1 MLGMGDQDPQ
11 TALID
16 DADRARLALSPIR
29 RRLLSALRQ
38 PGSASTLAADLELPR
53 QRIGYHLRALEDAG
67 LIELVEERKRRGFVE
82 RVFIARADAFL
93 VDPGILGP
101 PPEVAVQDRFAADH
115 LVSVAAGIVRDVSRM
130 RQAAD
135 DAGQRLLTFTVEADV
150 GFATPRHL
158 EDFSR
163 EVTEAVAE
171 LARKYRSDGPGRR
184 YRLVVGAHPVVAGKK
199 APTKQ

>member
-1 MLGMGDQDPQ
+1 MGARDPRA
-11 TALID
+11 ALID
-16 DADRARLALSPIR
+16 DAERARLALSPMR
-29 RRLLSALRQ
+29 RRLLRALRE
-38 PGSASTLAADLELPR
+38 PGSATTLAAALELPR
-53 QRIGYHLRALEDAG
+53 QRIGYHLRALEEAG

-82 RVFIARADAFL
+82 RVFVARADAFL

-101 PPEVAVQDRFAADH
+101 PPEVAVQDRFAAEH

-130 RQAAD
+130 REAAD

-150 GFATPRHL
+150 GFSTPQQL

-163 EVTEAVAE
+163 EVADAVAE

-184 YRLVVGAHPVVAGKK
+184 YRLVVGAHPAVSGKK
-199 APTKQ
+199 PPPKQ